1 MPQVIDT
8 RVFKGD
14 PQAMIKSMT
23 GYAAAETT
31 AGDTSVS
38 ADMRAYNNR
47 HLDIVL
53 RLPPNYMVLEEKI
66 KGMVAKRI
74 ARGRVEIRFQIK
86 DESEQA
92 VAFEIDKPR
101 AKAIYNALTQL
112 KKEFKL
118 GNDIHI
124 DHLLSMGGIIKPVD
138 LIDEPD
144 RLWSTIEECLTK
156 GLDQL
161 DSMRQKEGDFIY
173 DDLAARLDFIESRLA
188 DIKAAIEALL
198 QQYQERLKERI
209 TALTRETVEIDP
221 GRLAQEAAFLAD
233 RSDISEEIV
242 RAESHVEQFR
252 HIMQGE
258 EPGGRKLNFLLQ
270 ELNREFNTIGAKIG
284 HADTSHKIVDIKSEL
299 EKIREQIQNIE

>member
-1 MPQVIDT
+1 
-8 RVFKGD
+8 
-14 PQAMIKSMT
+14 MIKSMT

-31 AGDTSVS
+31 AGAISVS

-53 RLPPNYMVLEEKI
+53 RIPPTYMVLEDKI
-66 KGMVAKRI
+66 KGLVTEHV
-74 ARGRVEIRFQIK
+74 ARGRVEIRIQIK

-92 VAFEIDKPR
+92 MAFEIDKPR
-101 AKAIYNALTQL
+101 AQSIYSALSQL

-118 GNDIHI
+118 GNDIQVE
-124 DHLLSMGGIIKPVD
+124 HLLSMGGIIKPVE
-138 LIDEPD
+138 LIEEPD
-144 RLWSTIEECLTK
+144 SLWTTIRDCLTQ
-156 GLDQL
+156 GLGQL
-161 DSMRQKEGDFIY
+161 DRMRQKEGDFIAA
-173 DDLAARLDFIESRLA
+173 DLTARLDFIEASLA
-188 DIKAAIEALL
+188 EIKSASMALL
-198 QQYQERLKERI
+198 QQYQERLTERI
-209 TALTRETVEIDP
+209 AALTRETVEIDP

-242 RAESHVEQFR
+242 RAESHVQQFR
-252 HIMQGE
+252 HIMQGA
-258 EPGGRKLNFLLQ
+258 EPGGRKLNYLLQ

>member
-1 MPQVIDT
+1 
-8 RVFKGD
+8 
-14 PQAMIKSMT
+14 MIKSMT
-23 GYAAAETT
+23 GYAAAEMS
-31 AGDTSVS
+31 AGAISVS

-53 RLPPNYMVLEEKI
+53 RIPPAYMLLEEKI
-66 KGMVAKRI
+66 KGLVSERI
-74 ARGRVEIRFQIK
+74 ARGRVEIRFLIK

-92 VAFEIDKPR
+92 MAFEVDKPR
-101 AKAIYNALTQL
+101 AQSIYTVLTEL

-118 GNDIHI
+118 GDNINLE
-124 DHLLSMGGIIKPVD
+124 HLLSQGGIIKPVEPTG
-138 LIDEPD
+138 EPD
-144 RLWSTIEECLTK
+144 SQWAVIRDCLTL

-161 DSMRQKEGDFIY
+161 DSMRRKEGDFIAA
-173 DDLAARLDFIESRLA
+173 DLSTRLDFIEASLA
-188 DIKAAIEALL
+188 EIKTASKALL
-198 QQYQERLKERI
+198 EQYQEKLTERI
-209 TALTRETVEIDP
+209 AALTRETVEIDP

-242 RAESHVEQFR
+242 RAGSHVKQFR

-284 HADTSHKIVDIKSEL
+284 HAEASHKIVNIKSEL
-299 EKIREQIQNIE
+299 EKIREQVQNIE